1 MIKVPLDVHPDN
13 KKTFEEHYD
22 RMTQGVGRLMLF
34 AGDQKIEHLNDD
46 FFGPGITPENNAPEH
61 MFQIANKSDIGCFAT
76 QAGLIAQYGMD
87 YPDIPYLVKINS
99 KTNLVDVK
107 QKDPRSHAVGSI
119 DRAMAL
125 ADYGGLNVVG
135 VGYTIYWGSEFEA
148 DMLEEA
154 SILIEMAHELGL
166 VVVVWAYPRGTAV
179 HHEKDPHIIAG
190 AAGATACL
198 GADFVKVNYPKVST
212 GSAAEALKEA
222 VVAAGRTKLICAG
235 GAATDAETFFKTLH
249 DQIHISGASGNA
261 TGRNIHQKPL
271 DEAIRFCNAT
281 NAITCQDATV
291 DEAMKIYQPSV
302 SK

>member
-13 KKTFEEHYD
+13 RNTFQDHYE
-22 RMTQGVGRLMLF
+22 RMTQGSGRLMLF

-46 FFGPGITPENNAPEH
+46 FFGEGVTPENNAPEH
-61 MFQIANKSDIGCFAT
+61 MFQIASKAKIGCFAT
-76 QAGLIAQYGMD
+76 QAGLISQYGMD

-99 KTNLVDVK
+99 KSHLVGVK
-107 QKDPRSHAVGSI
+107 QKDPRSHAVGTI

-166 VVVVWAYPRGTAV
+166 VVVVWAYPRGQAV
-179 HHEKDPHIIAG
+179 PNEKDPHIIAG

-198 GADFVKVNYPKVST
+198 GADFVKVNYPKPES
-212 GSAAEALKEA
+212 GSPAEALKEA
-222 VVAAGRTKLICAG
+222 VTAAGRTKLICAG
-235 GAATDAETFFKTLH
+235 GASTDAETFFKTLH
-249 DQIHISGASGNA
+249 DQVHIAGASGNA

-281 NAITCQDATV
+281 NAITCDDATV
-291 DEAMKIYQPSV
+291 EEAMKIYGGH
-302 SK
+302 